1 MEKGHHTHA
10 LHGTRLVLQGLGLL
24 CLLLE
29 LHLKVLAALQGAL
42 QLVAALGALQTQ
54 HHLLRGLGL
63 LVEDGLGLTTKTLL
77 LAVVTTLTCES
88 KCNVKQKVICITT
101 PDRFVPGNCCCACA
115 KSSVCTAPGTNELLS
130 SVDEKN
136 CFCHKP

>member
-1 MEKGHHTHA
+1 MKGDGKKGQRKRVEKGHHTHA

-88 KCNVKQKVICITT
+88 KTCETKGHLHNHTRQVHPK
-101 PDRFVPGNCCCACA
+101 
-115 KSSVCTAPGTNELLS
+115 
-130 SVDEKN
+130 
-136 CFCHKP
+136 